1 MDTSVMQLFSDKRLR
16 LTKPRIAVFSAL
28 KTAAQ
33 PLSIV
38 EIIAFCPTA
47 DATSIYRTINL
58 LMKLSIV
65 TAVSHGWKQRYELAA
80 PYRPHHHHLHCLACN
95 RHTEIRSKQLESL
108 IATLSREHN
117 FTPQQHHFEISGLC
131 EQCQTHPT
139 GPRSDN

>member
-1 MDTSVMQLFSDKRLR
+1 MDTSVRQLFSDKHLR

-38 EIIAFCPTA
+38 EIIALCPTA
-47 DATSIYRTINL
+47 DATSVYRTINL
-58 LMKLSIV
+58 LMKLSVV

-80 PYRPHHHHLHCLACN
+80 PFKPHHHHLHCVSCHS
-95 RHTEIRSKQLESL
+95 HTELHSKHLETL
-108 IATLSREHN
+108 ISAISKENH

-139 GPRSDN
+139 GPPSDN